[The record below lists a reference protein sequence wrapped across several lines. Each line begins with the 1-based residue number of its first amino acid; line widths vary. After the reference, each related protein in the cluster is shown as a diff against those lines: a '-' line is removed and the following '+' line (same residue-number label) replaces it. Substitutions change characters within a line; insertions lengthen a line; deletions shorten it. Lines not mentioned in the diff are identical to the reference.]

1 MTQQRRIVIAAS
13 SILRLDLQEGLVEM
27 GHLIVGEASD
37 GEGAVQRVRQTRPDL
52 VILDA
57 GLRGMD
63 DLKLMA
69 LLASEGRAPDRVL

>member
-37 GEGAVQRVRQTRPDL
+37 GEGAVQLVRQTRPDL